1 MLDIPI
7 TAVVPLRLV
16 TNDTTLHIIAKKDFI
31 LITNL
36 KITYFTIMFMLQ
48 VRTII

>member
-16 TNDTTLHIIAKKDFI
+16 TNDTILHIITQKDFI
-31 LITNL
+31 PITIL
-36 KITYFTIMFMLQ
+36 KIMYFTIPIMLH
-48 VRTII
+48 VKTII

>member
-16 TNDTTLHIIAKKDFI
+16 TNDTTLHITTQTGFV
-31 LITNL
+31 LITIL
-36 KITYFTIMFMLQ
+36 KITYFTILTMLQ

>member
-7 TAVVPLRLV
+7 TAVVPLRLL
-16 TNDTTLHIIAKKDFI
+16 TNDIILYI
-31 LITNL
+31 ITQMGFVLVTIL
-36 KITYFTIMFMLQ
+36 KIKYFTIILMLQ

>member
-16 TNDTTLHIIAKKDFI
+16 TNDTILHITTQKDFI
-31 LITNL
+31 LTPIQSILTHRSQ
-36 KITYFTIMFMLQ
+36 K
-48 VRTII
+48 RA